1 MKDFKRYLINQKIK
15 ELNKK
20 RKIEGRTGYQSIQN
34 NDTIFWIEK
43 LLITP
48 ISDFRKNAT
57 NLILAPYLV
66 NIKKL
71 SYQQSF
77 DILTDWLKICDSFK
91 KLDFNRDYLV
101 KYALTTAIQKRIP
114 PMKLVTLMDRN
125 LELYNILHKNL

>member
-1 MKDFKRYLINQKIK
+1 MEWRQAVYKISFTRLQKIK

-20 RKIEGRTGYQSIQN
+20 RNIKEGFSIKSN
-34 NDTIFWIEK
+34 TIFWIEK
-43 LLITP
+43 LLNSP

-77 DILTDWLKICDSFK
+77 DILTDWLQKCNSFK
-91 KLDFNRDYLV
+91 KLDFKSDYLV
-101 KYALTTAIQKRIP
+101 KYALTTAIEKRIP
-114 PMKLVTLMDRN
+114 PMKLVTLKDRN
-125 LELYNILHKNL
+125 LELYSILHK